1 MENKNKFYQF
11 MRYFI
16 GLFLLL
22 FIARLGYGFY
32 TTPNQITKRSP
43 RDINRSVHESSFQI
57 SKRNYASDSYK
68 YKAAAPSSA
77 AMPHMNQKYEKTA
90 DVVSSSGNFEKD
102 DKRIRAVI
110 EKHNGIIQYENKSG
124 LEGARVLQLLI
135 GVPPSKF
142 DDFYL
147 ALQKVGI
154 VDSKNITK
162 MDKTNEFLN
171 LKAQRASLESTL
183 KALVELKSHNGR
195 IEELISLQEKI
206 LEIEKKLQ
214 ELGVMLGEYDEVN
227 EFCSVKLVLNENKDI
242 LIYPPHIAKRLM
254 IAFTWTVKVYLAL
267 SVALFFG
274 ALAIHFILLII
285 DKIMIW
291 TNRLKR

>member
-1 MENKNKFYQF
+1 
-11 MRYFI
+11 
-16 GLFLLL
+16 
-22 FIARLGYGFY
+22 
-32 TTPNQITKRSP
+32 
-43 RDINRSVHESSFQI
+43 
-57 SKRNYASDSYK
+57 
-68 YKAAAPSSA
+68 
-77 AMPHMNQKYEKTA
+77 
-90 DVVSSSGNFEKD
+90 
-102 DKRIRAVI
+102 
-110 EKHNGIIQYENKSG
+110 
-124 LEGARVLQLLI
+124 
-135 GVPPSKF
+135 
-142 DDFYL
+142 
-147 ALQKVGI
+147 
-154 VDSKNITK
+154 

-242 LIYPPHIAKRLM
+242 LIYPPHIVKRLM
-254 IAFTWTVKVYLAL
+254 IAFTWAIKVYLAL

-285 DKIMIW
+285 DKIMLW

>member
-1 MENKNKFYQF
+1 

-68 YKAAAPSSA
+68 YKAATPSSA

-274 ALAIHFILLII
+274 ALTIHFILLII
-285 DKIMIW
+285 DKIMIL

>member
-1 MENKNKFYQF
+1 

-16 GLFLLL
+16 GLFLFL

-32 TTPNQITKRSP
+32 TTPNQVVKRSQ
-43 RDINRSVHESSFQI
+43 RDMYMNTNISESSFKI

-68 YKAAAPSSA
+68 FKATPSA
-77 AMPHMNQKYEKTA
+77 VAMPQMNQKYEKTA
-90 DVVSSSGNFEKD
+90 DVISSSSNFQND
-102 DKRIRAVI
+102 DKEVRAVI

-124 LEGARVLQLLI
+124 LEGARILQLLI

-142 DDFYL
+142 DSFYL
-147 ALQKVGI
+147 ALQKIGSI
-154 VDSKNITK
+154 ESKNITK
-162 MDKTNEFLN
+162 TDKTNEFLN
-171 LKAQRASLESTL
+171 LKAQRASLESTR
-183 KALVELKSHNGR
+183 KALVELKSHDGR

-227 EFCSVKLVLNENKDI
+227 EFCSVKLVLNESKDI
-242 LIYPPHIAKRLM
+242 FIYPPKIIKRLM
-254 IAFTWTVKVYLAL
+254 IAFTWTIKVYLAL

-274 ALAIHFILLII
+274 ALAIHFFLLII
-285 DKIMIW
+285 DRIMVWASI
-291 TNRLKR
+291 LKNKGGNQNGY